1 MYSDEVSM
9 EPVPYVEYVQM
20 SNINIITL
28 FSRLTGATWKYAPVC
43 LAELQF
49 IPVNTPFRFQV
60 SPIE

>member
-9 EPVPYVEYVQM
+9 ERVPYVEYVHM

-28 FSRLTGATWKYAPVC
+28 FSRFTGATWKYALIC

-49 IPVNTPFRFQV
+49 IPVNTPFHFQV
-60 SPIE
+60 SQFE